1 MKYGVRKPNLK
12 KSIKART
19 TGKVKRQVKKA
30 VNPLYGKKGMGIV
43 NDPKKAA
50 YNAVYNRTTVGVSD
64 IAKGLTAANGNPAAS
79 SSSNAPQKKEYSPNT
94 YSVCG
99 ILMIV
104 LGVFLALIGILLL
117 FAVPVGGLHPTR
129 DCPSTHIFKTLSEKT
144 NAVYLTRC
152 RLQRRTEKCFPE
164 SLETCTTDMTSYSRM
179 VIPATA
185 GRKRMSGHVSLNTA
199 KKRAIEPPFFS
210 CQKCLAQ
217 DFKSI
222 AQDTCFRVSY
232 LCVTC

>member
-19 TGKVKRQVKKA
+19 AGKVKRQVKKA
-30 VNPLYGKKGMGIV
+30 INPLYGKKGMRIV

-117 FAVPVGGLHPTR
+117 FAVPVGGL
-129 DCPSTHIFKTLSEKT
+129 I
-144 NAVYLTRC
+144 AVVVGVA
-152 RLQRRTEKCFPE
+152 
-164 SLETCTTDMTSYSRM
+164 SV
-179 VIPATA
+179 VI
-185 GRKRMSGHVSLNTA
+185 GRKYKKVA
-199 KKRAIEPPFFS
+199 KERRANE
-210 CQKCLAQ
+210 
-217 DFKSI
+217 
-222 AQDTCFRVSY
+222 
-232 LCVTC
+232 

>member
-79 SSSNAPQKKEYSPNT
+79 SSSNTPQKNEYSPNT

-117 FAVPVGGLHPTR
+117 FAVPVGGLIAIVGGVA
-129 DCPSTHIFKTLSEKT
+129 C
-144 NAVYLTRC
+144 
-152 RLQRRTEKCFPE
+152 
-164 SLETCTTDMTSYSRM
+164 
-179 VIPATA
+179 VII
-185 GRKRMSGHVSLNTA
+185 GRKYRKIA
-199 KKRAIEPPFFS
+199 KDRRANE
-210 CQKCLAQ
+210 
-217 DFKSI
+217 
-222 AQDTCFRVSY
+222 
-232 LCVTC
+232 

>member
-1 MKYGVRKPNLK
+1 MKYGVRKPNVK

-30 VNPLYGKKGMGIV
+30 VNPFYGKNGMGIV

-79 SSSNAPQKKEYSPNT
+79 SSTNAPQKKEYSTNT
-94 YSVCG
+94 YSFCG

-117 FAVPVGGLHPTR
+117 FAVPVGGLIAIVSGVA
-129 DCPSTHIFKTLSEKT
+129 C
-144 NAVYLTRC
+144 
-152 RLQRRTEKCFPE
+152 
-164 SLETCTTDMTSYSRM
+164 
-179 VIPATA
+179 VII
-185 GRKRMSGHVSLNTA
+185 GRKYRKIA
-199 KKRAIEPPFFS
+199 KERRANE
-210 CQKCLAQ
+210 
-217 DFKSI
+217 
-222 AQDTCFRVSY
+222 
-232 LCVTC
+232 

>member
-30 VNPLYGKKGMGIV
+30 INPLYGKKGMGIV

-117 FAVPVGGLHPTR
+117 FAVPVGGL
-129 DCPSTHIFKTLSEKT
+129 I
-144 NAVYLTRC
+144 AVVVGVASVVIGLKYKKVAKE
-152 RLQRRTEKCFPE
+152 RRANE
-164 SLETCTTDMTSYSRM
+164 
-179 VIPATA
+179 
-185 GRKRMSGHVSLNTA
+185 
-199 KKRAIEPPFFS
+199 
-210 CQKCLAQ
+210 
-217 DFKSI
+217 
-222 AQDTCFRVSY
+222 
-232 LCVTC
+232 

>member
-19 TGKVKRQVKKA
+19 TGK

-117 FAVPVGGLHPTR
+117 FAVPVGGLIAIVGASTEKSQKTAVRMNKRIKKRRPT
-129 DCPSTHIFKTLSEKT
+129 
-144 NAVYLTRC
+144 
-152 RLQRRTEKCFPE
+152 LQRE
-164 SLETCTTDMTSYSRM
+164 SPL
-179 VIPATA
+179 
-185 GRKRMSGHVSLNTA
+185 
-199 KKRAIEPPFFS
+199 
-210 CQKCLAQ
+210 
-217 DFKSI
+217 
-222 AQDTCFRVSY
+222 
-232 LCVTC
+232 

>member
-1 MKYGVRKPNLK
+1 MKYGVRKPNIK

-30 VNPLYGKKGMGIV
+30 GNPLYGKKGMGIV

-79 SSSNAPQKKEYSPNT
+79 SSTNAPQKKEYSANT

-104 LGVFLALIGILLL
+104 LGAVLALLGLILLL
-117 FAVPVGGLHPTR
+117 AVPVAG
-129 DCPSTHIFKTLSEKT
+129 II
-144 NAVYLTRC
+144 AVVVGVAC
-152 RLQRRTEKCFPE
+152 V
-164 SLETCTTDMTSYSRM
+164 
-179 VIPATA
+179 VI
-185 GRKRMSGHVSLNTA
+185 GRKYGKVA
-199 KKRAIEPPFFS
+199 KERRANE
-210 CQKCLAQ
+210 
-217 DFKSI
+217 
-222 AQDTCFRVSY
+222 
-232 LCVTC
+232 